1 MTNGRIIL
9 LTTATTCL
17 SSVILEDSH
26 PPHGPSAPR
35 GPREQQ
41 SGEGGV
47 VHMLRVS
54 TSPEAVDNVLW
65 TAAAS
70 ALASPGPTQS
80 CRWPR
85 PGPTTPSHQSSRTDG
100 RQAVTGAPVPTSRS
114 EDEVTKSRKESFIKK
129 QKQPNNKKLN
139 SPQQDLK
146 TEV

>member
-54 TSPEAVDNVLW
+54 AEPRGCGQRSVDGGSLR
-65 TAAAS
+65 S
-70 ALASPGPTQS
+70 GI
-80 CRWPR
+80 
-85 PGPTTPSHQSSRTDG
+85 SRTDPELQVAPPG
-100 RQAVTGAPVPTSRS
+100 TDHAFPSVFSYRWQAGGARS
-114 EDEVTKSRKESFIKK
+114 SGTDK
-129 QKQPNNKKLN
+129 QK
-139 SPQQDLK
+139 
-146 TEV
+146 